1 MNRSLSL
8 EDFEDTTAPASR
20 APTAPEVTDQVEAL
34 EAYESGYK
42 SGWADCAA
50 AEEELRKSVGT
61 DLGKRLREAE
71 LTYSTAR
78 QDILASLA
86 PFFEELVAA
95 LLPRLAIDSV
105 APMAAQEL
113 HDLLQHDASA
123 SIEVMAAPVSC
134 ETVQRLL
141 EAEGFE
147 DVSVRAEPAFSET
160 QVSLR
165 VGSERRDID
174 LSDITQKITEAVRA
188 FQSQANDPLV
198 TQGAA

>member
-8 EDFEDTTAPASR
+8 EDFASPEAPASR

-34 EAYESGYK
+34 DAYESGYK

-50 AEEELRKSVGT
+50 AEDELRKSVGT
-61 DLGKRLREAE
+61 DLAKRLREAE

-78 QDILASLA
+78 QDILSSLA
-86 PFFEELVAA
+86 PFFEELVTA
-95 LLPRLAIDSV
+95 LLPRLASDAV

-123 SIEVMAAPVSC
+123 AIQVMAAPASC

-174 LSDITQKITEAVRA
+174 LSDITLKITEAVRA
-188 FQSQANDPLV
+188 FQAQADDPV
-198 TQGAA
+198 AIKGAA

>member
-1 MNRSLSL
+1 MSL
-8 EDFEDTTAPASR
+8 EDFAGGDSPVPRDSVSAVVPDEA
-20 APTAPEVTDQVEAL
+20 EAL
-34 EAYESGYK
+34 DAYEAGYK

-50 AEEELRKSVGT
+50 AEEEVRKSVGA
-61 DLGKRLREAE
+61 DLAKRLREAE

-86 PFFEELVAA
+86 PFFEELVTA
-95 LLPRLAIDSV
+95 LLPRLASDSV

-113 HDLLQHDASA
+113 HELLQHDASA
-123 SIEVMAAPVSC
+123 SIEVMAAPASC
-134 ETVQRLL
+134 ESVQRLL

-174 LSDITQKITEAVRA
+174 LSDITRKITEAVCA
-188 FQSQANDPLV
+188 FQSQTDDPLV
-198 TQGAA
+198 SQGAA